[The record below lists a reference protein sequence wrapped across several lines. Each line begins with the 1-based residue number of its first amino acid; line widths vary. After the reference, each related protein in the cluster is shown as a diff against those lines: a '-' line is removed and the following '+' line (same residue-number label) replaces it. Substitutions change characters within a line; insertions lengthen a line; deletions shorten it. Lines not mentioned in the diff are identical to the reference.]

1 MKRKFLFIVLFIAL
15 TVFGCYKNT
24 NNKSKIDNFNVTLRA
39 GGYGIEITNMDKET
53 IHNLRFST
61 GSFEAFLPLLRCESS
76 AIISWSE
83 FTDEEGF
90 QLSRIVKNKDGS
102 IDRYLELKC
111 DEGFASWRIDTRR

>member
-1 MKRKFLFIVLFIAL
+1 MRRKVIFIAL
-15 TVFGCYKNT
+15 LMLFTLVGCYKNA
-24 NNKSKIDNFNVTLRA
+24 NNKSKVSNLNVTLRA

-61 GSFEAFLPLLRCESS
+61 GSFEAFLPLLRGESI
-76 AIISWSE
+76 ADISWSE
-83 FTDEEGF
+83 FTDDEGF

>member
-1 MKRKFLFIVLFIAL
+1 MFIVLFIAL

-39 GGYGIEITNMDKET
+39 GGYEIEITNMDKET

-61 GSFEAFLPLLRCESS
+61 GSFEAFLPLLRGESS